1 LTWEKVRRTILTTKN
16 TGISKVI
23 LRRRRERIFA
33 VISLVVIAVAWIIGG
48 VRAASD
54 ILPAVEQAMPAAG
67 FVEKVDVGLYATYG
81 AEGDSD
87 PLGYVAIAAANG
99 YGGPLT
105 LAVAVGPTG
114 TVLGMVV
121 ADHKETPSW
130 LKRVMEAK
138 FMKTLM
144 DKPYTDPFQL
154 DQDVDG
160 VTGATYTSRAM
171 AEAAL
176 KGSRVVASHL
186 GLPVEQST
194 PPKIIFG
201 IPEIVL
207 IALYAAGYL
216 SQQKKFQYK
225 KQLRWGTL
233 LVGMIVLGFI
243 YNKPLTLSMF
253 NQALLGYF
261 PQWQTN
267 LYWFLLIGGI
277 LFVFTVDNKNPYCE
291 FFCPFGAAQECMG
304 VIGGAKNRTPGRKAR
319 EFWKWVHRSLL
330 WVAVI
335 IALVFRNP
343 GISSYE
349 IFGTL
354 FKLVGNNLQFILL
367 GLVLIVSLFV
377 KRPWCNYLCPLHP
390 VEEFIRVMRRWI
402 KELWQ
407 NRKTKASA

>member
-1 LTWEKVRRTILTTKN
+1 MTTKN
-16 TGISKVI
+16 TGISRVSA
-23 LRRRRERIFA
+23 RRRRERIFA
-33 VISLVVIAVAWIIGG
+33 VISLVVIAAAWIIGA
-48 VRAASD
+48 VRAESD
-54 ILPAVEQAMPAAG
+54 IIPAVEQAKPAARY
-67 FVEKVDVGLYATYG
+67 VERINPGLYATY
-81 AEGDSD
+81 AIEGDTE
-87 PLGYVAIAAANG
+87 PTGYVAIADANG

-105 LAVAVGPTG
+105 LAVAVDLEG

-130 LKRVMEAK
+130 VKKVMAAG
-138 FMKTLM
+138 FMDTLM
-144 DKPYTDPFQL
+144 DKPYTDHFQL
-154 DQDVDG
+154 GQDLDG

-176 KGSRVVASHL
+176 KGSQAVATYL
-186 GLPVEQST
+186 GFPVEQPV
-194 PPKIIFG
+194 PPKFVFG
-201 IPEIVL
+201 IPEITL

-225 KQLRWGTL
+225 KQLRWATL
-233 LVGMIVLGFI
+233 LVGMVVLGFI

-304 VIGGAKNRTPGRKAR
+304 AIGGAKNRTPGRKVR
-319 EFWKWVHRSLL
+319 EFWKWVHRTLL

-354 FKLVGNNLQFILL
+354 FNLVGNNLQFILL

-390 VEEFIRVMRRWI
+390 VEEFIRVIRRWI

-407 NRKTKASA
+407 NRKTKANA

>member
-1 LTWEKVRRTILTTKN
+1 LTIQN
-16 TGISKVI
+16 TGILKVTI
-23 LRRRRERIFA
+23 RRKRERIFA
-33 VISLVVIAVAWIIGG
+33 IISLVVIVAAWIIGG
-48 VRAASD
+48 IIAESD
-54 ILPAVEQAMPAAG
+54 LLPAVEQAMPMAG
-67 FVEKVDVGLYATYG
+67 QIERVDNGLYA
-81 AEGDSD
+81 AFADSD
-87 PLGYVAIAAANG
+87 QADPFGYVAIADASG

-105 LAVAVGPTG
+105 LAVAVDPEG
-114 TVLGMVV
+114 TVLGMVI

-130 LKRVMEAK
+130 LKRVLAAGFLEK
-138 FMKTLM
+138 LM

-154 DQDVDG
+154 EQDVDG

-176 KGSRVVASHL
+176 KGSRVVAGHL
-186 GLPVEQST
+186 GLPVEQT
-194 PPKIIFG
+194 QPPKIVFG
-201 IPEIVL
+201 VPEITL
-207 IALYAAGYL
+207 IALYAAGFL
-216 SQQKKFQYK
+216 SQQRTFQYK
-225 KQLRWGTL
+225 KQLRWVTL
-233 LVGMIVLGFI
+233 LTGMVILGFI
-243 YNKPLTLSMF
+243 FNKPLTLSMI
-253 NQALLGYF
+253 NQALLGYW

-304 VIGGAKNRTPGRKAR
+304 VIGGAKNRSPGRSSR
-319 EFWKWVHRSLL
+319 EFWKWVHRALV
-330 WVAVI
+330 WVAII

-354 FKLVGNNLQFILL
+354 FKLVGNNYQFILL

-377 KRPWCNYLCPLHP
+377 KRPWCNYLCPVHP
-390 VEEFIRVMRRWI
+390 VEEFIRVIRRWI

-407 NRKTKASA
+407 NRKRKANA

>member
-1 LTWEKVRRTILTTKN
+1 LTTKN
-16 TGISKVI
+16 TGTSRVTA
-23 LRRRRERIFA
+23 RRRRERIFA
-33 VISLVVIAVAWIIGG
+33 VISLVVIAAAWIIGA
-48 VRAASD
+48 VRAESD
-54 ILPAVEQAMPAAG
+54 IIPAVEQAMPTAG
-67 FVEKVDVGLYATYG
+67 YVERINPGLYG
-81 AEGDSD
+81 AYVEEGAVA
-87 PLGYVAIAAANG
+87 PIGYVAITDAHG

-105 LAVAVGPTG
+105 LAVAVDLEG

-130 LKRVMEAK
+130 IKKVMADG
-138 FMKTLM
+138 FMDTLM

-154 DQDVDG
+154 GQDVDG
-160 VTGATYTSRAM
+160 ITGATYTSRAM

-176 KGSRVVASHL
+176 KGGQAVATHL
-186 GLPVEQST
+186 GFPVEQPI
-194 PPKIIFG
+194 PPKIVFG
-201 IPEIVL
+201 TPEIVL

-216 SQQKKFQYK
+216 SQQKKFHYK
-225 KQLRWGTL
+225 KHLRWATM
-233 LVGMIVLGFI
+233 LVGMVVLGFM

-253 NQALLGYF
+253 NQLLLGYF

-304 VIGGAKNRTPGRKAR
+304 VIGGAKNRTPGRKTR
-319 EFWKWVHRSLL
+319 EFWKWVHRTLL

-390 VEEFIRVMRRWI
+390 VEEFIRVIRRWI

-407 NRKTKASA
+407 NRKTKVSA